1 VDVKD
6 KIKVLVTLFDHRAV
20 EIVLDIPKTATEI
33 RLLPST
39 IEKYLPDFYER
50 CQNVAYS
57 LLFLNFKEKV
67 PNATKAQFFNQ
78 FMTTQLGFDSF
89 KETLEFVSGRLKKV
103 PTVEDLA
110 PLLTTDTT
118 AQDSNKGVDGDTR

>member
-1 VDVKD
+1 MEVKD
-6 KIKVLVTLFDHRAV
+6 KIKVLVTLFDHRSV
-20 EIVLDIPKTATEI
+20 EIILDTPKSVCDC

-78 FMTTQLGFDSF
+78 FMPTQLGFDSF
-89 KETLEFVSGRLKKV
+89 KETLEFVSVRLKKV
-103 PTVEDLA
+103 PSVEDLSA
-110 PLLTTDTT
+110 LQVVAEPPV
-118 AQDSNKGVDGDTR
+118 DSSGGGAA